1 LKVESGFQKS
11 VEAGSIHQIE
21 EATSGISDNM
31 AVFKEYSKSYE
42 KDGHYVHISIPA
54 ADHPIPLQTPDEIA
68 EFYQSTGYTAGDQIP
83 DQLVWALYELDLHWT
98 GEGGISRSED
108 AKPVGKAAPQLAPED
123 IERIQEYVD
132 SYTGEYAGE
141 LEQLEKRL
149 EVSSQ
154 SAGESDFDLQEL
166 LERAPPVDFSTVPE
180 EFTTESKQRIQQ
192 WLPSVVMDEE
202 DRKACDDHLD
212 GEGFGKSPHDHLVDL
227 LQVPNYESVLDSH
240 AAHPWTVSSVT
251 TEEDSIVESTD
262 DPKQPILTAKYD
274 ADRLSM
280 EDLLWFSVQDLRLYQ
295 TAVDFELAVFTAD
308 TERIAVAISEGEI
321 SDFTVAPGNGD
332 PGRFDKDKISAFAN
346 EYTDGST
353 RSVTHS
359 LAISFATLLP
369 EMLEYCADVPDYE
382 MASIDPDTEYY
393 ELTF

>member
-1 LKVESGFQKS
+1 
-11 VEAGSIHQIE
+11 
-21 EATSGISDNM
+21 M

-42 KDGHYVHISIPA
+42 KDGYYVHISIPA

-68 EFYQSTGYTAGDQIP
+68 GFYQSTGYTAGDQIP

-108 AKPVGKAAPQLAPED
+108 AKPVGKATPELAPED

-132 SYTGEYAGE
+132 SYTGEYAEE

-154 SAGESDFDLQEL
+154 STGDSDLDLREL
-166 LERAPPVDFSTVPE
+166 FKRTPPVDFSTVPE
-180 EFTTESKQRIQQ
+180 EFTNESKQRIQQ

-202 DRKACDDHLD
+202 DRKACNEHLD
-212 GEGFGKSPHDHLVDL
+212 GEGFGKSPHEHLVDL
-227 LQVPNYESVLDSH
+227 LQVPNYELILDSH

-251 TEEDSIVESTD
+251 TDEDSIVESTD
-262 DPKQPILTAKYD
+262 DPTQPILTAEYD
-274 ADRLSM
+274 TEQLSM
-280 EDLLWFSVQDLRLYQ
+280 EDVLSFSVQDLRIYQ
-295 TAVDFELAVFTAD
+295 TAVDLEISVFTAD
-308 TERIAVAISEGEI
+308 AEKIAVAISEGKI
-321 SDFTVAPGNGD
+321 SDFTVAPGNDGL
-332 PGRFDKDKISAFAN
+332 GRFDKDEISSFAN
-346 EYTDGST
+346 EYTNEST

-359 LAISFATLLP
+359 LAISFASLLP

-382 MASIDPDTEYY
+382 MVSTDPNTEYY
-393 ELTF
+393 EITF